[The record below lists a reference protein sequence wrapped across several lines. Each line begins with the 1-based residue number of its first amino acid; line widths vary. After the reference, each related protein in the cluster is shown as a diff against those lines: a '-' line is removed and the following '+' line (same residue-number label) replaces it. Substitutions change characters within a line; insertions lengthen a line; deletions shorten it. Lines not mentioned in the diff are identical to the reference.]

1 MLTLNTQML
10 QKAGIYHSDDEIIEN
25 TEWLQNKVSLYITVS
40 EKEIKDVR
48 LNAEENDE
56 LSYTGG
62 DYEYYTLRVL
72 NPEIRYYGWYEINSP
87 DTCIAQ
93 IADVFT
99 RNIPQCEKNGILHA
113 AVAKANE
120 IYVVVERNGL
130 IYITRGAVFDYRE
143 FITESG
149 TRLSDEEWQHML
161 RKDDASNRPSWVKS
175 LFASESVKAN
185 KAGGRRTP
193 LGWPY
198 IGEYRP
204 DLGEEVNEWELEQFE
219 KEEDST
225 YIKWMVD
232 YNEP

>member
-1 MLTLNTQML
+1 M
-10 QKAGIYHSDDEIIEN
+10 
-25 TEWLQNKVSLYITVS
+25 
-40 EKEIKDVR
+40 
-48 LNAEENDE
+48 
-56 LSYTGG
+56 
-62 DYEYYTLRVL
+62 
-72 NPEIRYYGWYEINSP
+72 
-87 DTCIAQ
+87 
-93 IADVFT
+93 
-99 RNIPQCEKNGILHA
+99 
-113 AVAKANE
+113 
-120 IYVVVERNGL
+120 VVERNGL

-193 LGWPY
+193 LGWPD
-198 IGEYRP
+198 IDEYRP